1 MQLKNSKN
9 KFILLHKQ
17 VHGVF
22 MIKLAFLDYKENI
35 DLDILITEYANCI
48 LEDIICFALDYI
60 EDSSDIEHFSP
71 TRLFAQSPDECLSCI
86 KELRTFSQDSVLHK
100 DLSPIY
106 QYFLYRILS
115 WYIDVAGEI
124 EDNDL
129 YEMNESLKEHVS
141 ECYGISAINR
151 FSDVKNYLCEFFD
164 DWDFL
169 PDFLAGV
176 VQLYIDNSSLFTNL
190 TSIEE
195 LENYV
200 ELMDGDTLRKYQSIC
215 AQRNTENNQEKIS
228 ISDFDTNLRK
238 ALLTIQRDSTYWN
251 LDENRLNDKVCNL
264 LRMVYDI
271 SDQSRQGL
279 SLSRTN
285 PGEIDFLIFDNQE
298 PIIIMEALKLDCLN
312 KQYLKNH
319 LTKLLVNYD
328 PIGCRRA
335 CLIVYVT
342 AKNFG
347 SFWSDFSNY
356 IGTYQFPYP
365 TEKSFTEVRSQ
376 HTESRT
382 AHVVLSRSDM
392 SVIVSFYAIHI
403 PKKEESNE

>member
-1 MQLKNSKN
+1 
-9 KFILLHKQ
+9 
-17 VHGVF
+17 

-60 EDSSDIEHFSP
+60 EDSSDIERFSP
-71 TRLFAQSPDECLSCI
+71 TRLFAQSPNECLLCI

-115 WYIDVAGEI
+115 WYIVVDGEI
-124 EDNDL
+124 EDDDL
-129 YEMNESLKEHVS
+129 YEMNENLKEHVT

-151 FSDVKNYLCEFFD
+151 FTNVKNYIYEFFD

-176 VQLYIDNSSLFTNL
+176 VQLCIDKSPLFNNL
-190 TSIEE
+190 TSIDD
-195 LENYV
+195 LEGYV
-200 ELMDGDTLRKYQSIC
+200 ELMDGDTLRKYQSIR
-215 AQRNTENNQEKIS
+215 AQRNTENNQKKIS
-228 ISDFDTNLRK
+228 FRDFDANLRK

-251 LDENRLNDKVCNL
+251 LDENSLNDKVCNL
-264 LRMVYDI
+264 LRMVYDV

-279 SLSRTN
+279 SLSRKS
-285 PGEIDFLIFDNQE
+285 PGEIDFLILDNQE
-298 PIIIMEALKLDCLN
+298 PIIIMEALKLGYQGYLN
-312 KQYLKNH
+312 KQYLNDH

-335 CLIVYVT
+335 YLIVYVT
-342 AKNFG
+342 APNFG
-347 SFWSDFSNY
+347 SFWGDFSDY
-356 IGTYQFPYP
+356 MSEYQFPYP
-365 TEKSFTEVRSQ
+365 TVESFKEIQSQ
-376 HTESRT
+376 RTESRT
-382 AHVVLSRSDM
+382 AHVVLSRNDM
-392 SVIVSFYAIHI
+392 SVTISFYAIHI
-403 PKKEESNE
+403 PKKEEDNE